1 VERRGQSYFAKDVP
15 VVQSLKS
22 NALEPTRAELA
33 TLSRGQAIVRVLP
46 VYGLPLLTILLIV
59 IFSLLLPDSFPT
71 AINARSILS
80 DKGIIALLSLAAMVP
95 MMAGRI
101 DLTVGFGI
109 VMWHILAI
117 TLQVQYGVP
126 WPLACL
132 LVMLCAGAAGLMNG
146 VLVEVAQID
155 SFIATLG
162 TGTILYALALWHTD
176 GRQVI
181 GELPQG
187 FVAINGLSIFSVPM
201 PAVYALVLAV
211 VLWIVTERM
220 PLGRHLYA
228 IGANEKAAALNG
240 IPVRA
245 HVIGVFVVSGLLVG
259 FTGCVLA
266 SKLQIGQANVGLDY
280 LLPALVGTFL
290 GSTTIRPGRV
300 NVWGTIVGVLIL
312 AVGISGIQQL
322 GGAFFVEPL
331 FNGMTLLVS
340 IALAGFAQ
348 RRRAVVTRRPPI
360 ASQQKGEDGDDVSRT
375 T

>member
-1 VERRGQSYFAKDVP
+1 M
-15 VVQSLKS
+15 QSLKS
-22 NALEPTRAELA
+22 NALEPTRSDLA

-46 VYGLPLLTILLIV
+46 IYGLPILTVLLIAF
-59 IFSLLLPDSFPT
+59 FSYLLPQSFPT

-101 DLTVGFGI
+101 DLTIGFGI

-117 TLQVQYGVP
+117 TLQVRYGFP

-132 LVMLCAGAAGLMNG
+132 VVVLCGGVSGLING
-146 VLVEVAQID
+146 LLVEVAQID

-187 FVAINGLSIFSVPM
+187 FVNLNGLSILSVPM

-211 VLWIVTERM
+211 ALWIMTERM
-220 PLGRHLYA
+220 PLGRHIYA

-245 HVIGVFVVSGLLVG
+245 YVIGVFVASGMIAGLA
-259 FTGCVLA
+259 GCVLA
-266 SKLQIGQANVGLDY
+266 AKLRIGQANVGLDY
-280 LLPALVGTFL
+280 LLPALVGAFL
-290 GSTTIRPGRV
+290 GSTTIKPGRV
-300 NVWGTIVGVLIL
+300 NVWGAIFGVLIL

-331 FNGMTLLVS
+331 FNGTTLVIS
-340 IALAGFAQ
+340 IALAAFAQ
-348 RRRAVVTRRPPI
+348 RRRTVARPTRIVQDP
-360 ASQQKGEDGDDVSRT
+360 S
-375 T
+375 

>member
-1 VERRGQSYFAKDVP
+1 M
-15 VVQSLKS
+15 QSLKS
-22 NALEPTRAELA
+22 NALEPTRSELA
-33 TLSRGQAIVRVLP
+33 TLSRGQAIVRLLP
-46 VYGLPLLTILLIV
+46 IYGLPILTVVLIAF
-59 IFSLLLPDSFPT
+59 FSFLLPESFPT
-71 AINARSILS
+71 AITARSILS
-80 DKGIIALLSLAAMVP
+80 DKAIIALLSLAAMVP

-101 DLTVGFGI
+101 DLTIGFGI

-117 TLQVQYGVP
+117 SLQVQYHVP

-132 LVMLCAGAAGLMNG
+132 IVLLCGGAAGLVNG
-146 VLVEVAQID
+146 MLVEVAQID

-162 TGTILYALALWHTD
+162 TGTILYAMALWHTE

-181 GELPQG
+181 GVLPQG
-187 FVAINGLSIFSVPM
+187 FVNVNAISIVGIPV
-201 PAVYALVLAV
+201 PAVYVLVLAAA
-211 VLWIVTERM
+211 LWIMTERM
-220 PLGRHLYA
+220 PIGRHLYA

-245 HVIGVFVVSGLLVG
+245 YVIGVFVASGVLVG

-300 NVWGTIVGVLIL
+300 NVWGTIIGVLIL

-331 FNGMTLLVS
+331 FNGVTLLVS

-348 RRRAVVTRRPPI
+348 RRGAATTRKPPVEVPH
-360 ASQQKGEDGDDVSRT
+360 GV
-375 T
+375 

>member
-1 VERRGQSYFAKDVP
+1 M
-15 VVQSLKS
+15 QSLKS

-46 VYGLPLLTILLIV
+46 VYGLPILTILLIGL
-59 IFSLLLPDSFPT
+59 FSLLLPDSFPT

-132 LVMLCAGAAGLMNG
+132 LVMLCAGGAGLING
-146 VLVEVAQID
+146 ILVEVAQID

-187 FVAINGLSIFSVPM
+187 FVDHQRPVDLQRADAGGLC
-201 PAVYALVLAV
+201 AGAGGRALDRHRADAA
-211 VLWIVTERM
+211 RPP
-220 PLGRHLYA
+220 PLRDRRQREGGGAQRHS
-228 IGANEKAAALNG
+228 GSR
-240 IPVRA
+240 PCHRRVRR
-245 HVIGVFVVSGLLVG
+245 
-259 FTGCVLA
+259 
-266 SKLQIGQANVGLDY
+266 
-280 LLPALVGTFL
+280 VGTARGL
-290 GSTTIRPGRV
+290 HRLRARVEAADRPGECRPRLPPA
-300 NVWGTIVGVLIL
+300 GAGR
-312 AVGISGIQQL
+312 APFSDRPRSGPDASTC
-322 GGAFFVEPL
+322 GAQ
-331 FNGMTLLVS
+331 S
-340 IALAGFAQ
+340 S
-348 RRRAVVTRRPPI
+348 
-360 ASQQKGEDGDDVSRT
+360 AS
-375 T
+375 